1 MNTNHWIA
9 PSHFLKLAIFLL
21 LLPGIFGLCFGQNA
35 TQKVDDFGLRHSP
48 QKAFRLSLI
57 PGLGQAYNKKYWKIP
72 IIYGGFGVLYYF
84 RDSNRDE
91 YLKFREAYNY
101 VSSGETTP
109 INNEYVGRYDVET
122 LKSGRDYYRRNLEL
136 TYIFAGVLYIL
147 NLVDAT
153 VDAHF
158 YSYDI
163 NDNLSMSIQPMI
175 PDDPGKPYAPGI
187 SLYFHLLP

>member
-1 MNTNHWIA
+1 MRPENNKITFKIVF
-9 PSHFLKLAIFLL
+9 FLVFAAISQLSFA
-21 LLPGIFGLCFGQNA
+21 QNSDNK
-35 TQKVDDFGLRHSP
+35 QLNQSYHSP

-72 IIYGGFGVLYYF
+72 IIYGGFTFLYYLKEI
-84 RDSNRDE
+84 NQDE
-91 YLKFREAYNY
+91 YLQFREAYNY
-101 VSSGETTP
+101 VSNGETYP
-109 INNEYVGRYDVET
+109 INNEYVLKYDEAT
-122 LKSGRDYYRRNLEL
+122 LKSGRDYYRRNMEL

-163 NDNLSMSIQPMI
+163 DDNLSISIQPMLI
-175 PDDPGKPYAPGI
+175 PNPTTTPTTGL
-187 SLYFHLLP
+187 SLTLHLKN